1 MADVHKLPF
10 IRNFYCTKGLHA
22 LSLEVSVIIP
32 FYRMESKSQ
41 KHYNLPKTT

>member
-22 LSLEVSVIIP
+22 LSLEVSIEWKANLKNIITCP
-32 FYRMESKSQ
+32 RLR
-41 KHYNLPKTT
+41 NC